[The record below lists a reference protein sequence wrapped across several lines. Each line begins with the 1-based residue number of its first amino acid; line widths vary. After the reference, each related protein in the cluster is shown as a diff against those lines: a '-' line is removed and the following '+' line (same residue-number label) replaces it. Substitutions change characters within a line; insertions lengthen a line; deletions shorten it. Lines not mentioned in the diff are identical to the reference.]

1 MMSEA
6 EQLSCVMKELAE
18 IKKILSEVLSEK
30 RSPDKEFL
38 TVDEAA
44 EIMGVSRSH
53 IYRLTSE
60 KRIPFSKPGGKRV
73 MIRRRDFIEWL
84 ETNRV
89 KSQNEVQKDIEEFMK
104 NSRRPGRK
112 SPKR

>member
-1 MMSEA
+1 MSEA

-18 IKKILSEVLSEK
+18 IKKILSEVLSEN

-44 EIMGVSRSH
+44 EIMGVARSH

-73 MIRRRDFIEWL
+73 MIRRRDFLEWL

-89 KSQNEVQKDIEEFMK
+89 KSQSEVTSEVEQFMK
-104 NSRRPGRK
+104 NSRRTGRK
-112 SPKR
+112 PLKR